1 MTLYKPLQAWHYQIF
16 KTIQFYLILA
26 CFLST
31 EWIYFYFWVN
41 NNLDQPLQLDWRDIS
56 QFEEIKKMSISFDN
70 YFSKFWQ
77 PVLSSNCTLYN
88 AVINNQ
94 SQMILYTY
102 IQQHL
107 MLITKKK

>member
-1 MTLYKPLQAWHYQIF
+1 
-16 KTIQFYLILA
+16 
-26 CFLST
+26 
-31 EWIYFYFWVN
+31 
-41 NNLDQPLQLDWRDIS
+41 
-56 QFEEIKKMSISFDN
+56 MSISFDN

-107 MLITKKK
+107 MLITKK